1 MVMMIVVVIV
11 VVVMVVV
18 VAVVVVVVVVVGDVD
33 IGRVITIVTLLIIFV
48 SMFLSSISKLL
59 SAAVRNGMQYVT
71 PVAHTVH
78 STSLTFR
85 SSLS

>member
-18 VAVVVVVVVVVGDVD
+18 VAVVVVVVVVGDVD

-59 SAAVRNGMQYVT
+59 SAAVRSGMQYVT